1 MSNRNPI
8 LLAKL
13 LALLGFLALIT
24 CTYYLR
30 SEVLALSHIRFSADE
45 VRDAEQLKQR
55 RESYPNR
62 VKQHKMALQQ
72 YELQQEHYRQ
82 MLDLYENNYDEYVKR
97 IEDKYELPQ
106 PPYAPT
112 KPSSPEVA
120 EKLYDINAQFRAR
133 KSRYFSTSSRLNWL
147 ACAAALMLVG
157 GLMYL
162 LLFDTNGQRWHYLV
176 ALVISFVFL
185 IGPAFHSIMTGIIGF
200 LKEPG
205 IY

>member
-45 VRDAEQLKQR
+45 VRDAESMKQR
-55 RESYPNR
+55 RESYPDR
-62 VKQHKMALQQ
+62 MKQHEAALKQ

-112 KPSSPEVA
+112 KPNSPEVA

-133 KSRYFSTSSRLNWL
+133 KSQYFATSSRLNWL

-157 GLMYL
+157 GLLYL
-162 LLFDTNGQRWHYLV
+162 LMFDTNGQRWHYLV

-205 IY
+205 VF